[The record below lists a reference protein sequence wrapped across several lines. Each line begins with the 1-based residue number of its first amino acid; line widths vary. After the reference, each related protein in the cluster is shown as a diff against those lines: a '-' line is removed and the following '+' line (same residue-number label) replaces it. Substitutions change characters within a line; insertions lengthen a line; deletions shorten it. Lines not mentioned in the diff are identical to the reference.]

1 MAPTVREDPK
11 YQRIQQGAAE
21 VDDYVLQE
29 FLTDIIDS
37 APFNAAGNQT
47 IQLLDQ
53 TSGLRQ
59 WQRPR
64 AQQGCVRPAP
74 VVARQ
79 RGLHRAA

>member
-53 TSGLRQ
+53 TKPQVFGNGNQLNLNKSNTYRV
-59 WQRPR
+59 R
-64 AQQGCVRPAP
+64 AVRAF
-74 VVARQ
+74 
-79 RGLHRAA
+79 

>member
-47 IQLLDQ
+47 IQLLD
-53 TSGLRQ
+53 
-59 WQRPR
+59 
-64 AQQGCVRPAP
+64 
-74 VVARQ
+74 
-79 RGLHRAA
+79 